1 MVLSRARYHRIG
13 LGSDGVRVCDP
24 SGTSSYIHAVLVLV
38 TAAASLG
45 LRWTGRILSCVR
57 VVLVLV
63 TAAVPVVL
71 R

>member
-1 MVLSRARYHRIG
+1 MVLSRAWYRRIR

-24 SGTSSYIHAVLVLV
+24 GGASSYIHVVLVLA

-45 LRWTGRILSCVR
+45 LRWTGCILSCVH

>member
-1 MVLSRARYHRIG
+1 MVLSCARYRRIG

-24 SGTSSYIHAVLVLV
+24 GGTSSYVHAVLVLA

-45 LRWTGRILSCVR
+45 LRWTGHISSCVR
-57 VVLVLV
+57 MVLVLV

>member
-1 MVLSRARYHRIG
+1 MVLSRAWYRRIR

-24 SGTSSYIHAVLVLV
+24 GGASSYIHTVLVLA

-45 LRWTGRILSCVR
+45 LRCCILSCVH